1 MTIAASDRDLDRRR
15 LGTASTRVSLLDGF
29 RFSSVGRVLALPE
42 ASQRL
47 LAFVA
52 LKNHAVGRLEVAG
65 TLWPDTTDHA
75 AGGRLRSCLWRLAS
89 SGPRTIESNGL
100 ALTLADAVTVDLWE
114 ARAIAHRL
122 LDDRACLR
130 AADVSHEVIATLSC
144 DILPE
149 WYDDW
154 ALVEAEAWRQL
165 RLHAL
170 ESLAG
175 HLTVRHRFG
184 DAVLAASA
192 AVATDPLRET
202 GHAALIRVHL
212 AEGNRSEAMREL
224 DRYRRLLRAEL
235 NVEPTSLIVEL
246 VGSGCS

>member
-1 MTIAASDRDLDRRR
+1 MTIAAPDRDVDRRR
-15 LGTASTRVSLLDGF
+15 LDTASTRVSLLDGF
-29 RFSSVGRVLALPE
+29 RFSTADRGLTLPE
-42 ASQRL
+42 GSQRL

-52 LKNHAVGRLEVAG
+52 LKIHAVARLEVAG
-65 TLWPDTTDHA
+65 TLWPETTDHA
-75 AGGRLRSCLWRLAS
+75 ASGRLRSCLWRLAS

-100 ALTLADAVTVDLWE
+100 ALTLAEDVAVDLWE

-122 LDDRACLR
+122 LDDSACLR
-130 AADVSHEVIATLSC
+130 GADVTHEVITTLSR

-170 ESLAG
+170 EALAG
-175 HLTVRHRFG
+175 HLTAQHRYG

-192 AVATDPLRET
+192 AVASDPLRET

-212 AEGNRSEAMREL
+212 AEGNQSEAMREL
-224 DRYRRLLRAEL
+224 DRYRQLLRSEL
-235 NVEPTSLIVEL
+235 NVGPTSLIVEL
-246 VGSGCS
+246 VATACS